1 MRTGRKCAATAGA
14 QGPPLHCCSTPGSSM
29 GLRVQALSLP
39 LSFLSVLLSFLVPPS
54 MTFSGFEHFWA
65 PVPYPPFS
73 FSLLPPYL
81 FVTLLSITITQGGGI
96 FYYLVS
102 LINQVL
108 CSLFFIFKVDEC
120 HTIFSY

>member
-14 QGPPLHCCSTPGSSM
+14 QGPFIVVQTPGFSM

-54 MTFSGFEHFWA
+54 MTFPGFEHFWA

-73 FSLLPPYL
+73 FSLLPPY
-81 FVTLLSITITQGGGI
+81 FLSLSFQ
-96 FYYLVS
+96 LP
-102 LINQVL
+102 
-108 CSLFFIFKVDEC
+108 
-120 HTIFSY
+120 